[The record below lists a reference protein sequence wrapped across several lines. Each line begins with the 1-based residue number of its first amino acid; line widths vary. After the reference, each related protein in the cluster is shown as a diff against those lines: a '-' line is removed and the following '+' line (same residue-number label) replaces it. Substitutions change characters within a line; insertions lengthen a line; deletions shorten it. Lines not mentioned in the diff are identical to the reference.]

1 MSPRIQRVVRQTVGR
16 MRGVVRGLEMRAALA
31 VPDCN
36 HHGPQDDEPA
46 RHHVEP
52 LGVDRSRLPGY
63 EVLRVGHYGRA
74 LRQGKEQ
81 TDAASSPVR
90 VQ

>member
-16 MRGVVRGLEMRAALA
+16 MRGLVRGLEMRASLA

-36 HHGPQDDEPA
+36 HDGPQDDEPA
-46 RHHVEP
+46 RHQVEP
-52 LGVDRSRLPGY
+52 LGLDRSRLPSA
-63 EVLRVGHYGRA
+63 EVLRIGHHERA